1 MMKHLFKLAYGNQ
14 CVTLFSNVCICMNST
29 AGEPVLP
36 FPVLCAAV
44 VLTAKGSGEDQMLFA
59 VLLQSRRSRHERLGH
74 GNRTE

>member
-1 MMKHLFKLAYGNQ
+1 
-14 CVTLFSNVCICMNST
+14 MNSA

-44 VLTAKGSGEDQMLFA
+44 VLTAKGSGESQVLFA
-59 VLLQSRRSRHERLGH
+59 VLLRSRRALHERLGH